1 MNTKKIIEGLER
13 CGFRL
18 IENYEDRHL
27 LFRRD
32 IEKIPFIFVVV
43 MPHEGNGNRIM
54 LRADPEENHDRWSN
68 CDFQRFYKNE
78 YDLIENWNRI
88 LIFNYDE
95 CN

>member
-1 MNTKKIIEGLER
+1 MRIPVNRKL
-13 CGFRL
+13 
-18 IENYEDRHL
+18 
-27 LFRRD
+27 RRQ
-32 IEKIPFIFVVV
+32 PFAFSPRYRKDSVYFVVV
-43 MPHEGNGNRIM
+43 VPHEGNGNRIM

-88 LIFNYDE
+88 LIFDYDE

>member
-1 MNTKKIIEGLER
+1 MDTKKITEGLER

-18 IENYEDRHL
+18 IENYEDSHL
-27 LFRRD
+27 LFLRD

-43 MPHEGNGNRIM
+43 VPHEGNGNRIM

-88 LIFNYDE
+88 LIFDYDE